1 MTSSPAFLILFTTAI
16 VASVVSVLL
25 WRRRALPGGLALALM
40 MIAVTV
46 WALAAA
52 IEAASISLAAKVF
65 WSKFEY
71 VGSGS
76 ALTLYVFFALQ
87 RSDSKHR
94 IGSKRTLALWLLP
107 IVNISLA
114 FTNDVHGWLWTSFEI
129 SPVATNRIIY
139 HHGPAFVAMVAGL
152 FAYGLLG
159 STILF
164 RRTVQG
170 GLIGK
175 RQGTAVL
182 LAALMPILGGL
193 LYVLHPNWLGGINV
207 TPMSLGLSGLVFGIS
222 VLGLR
227 HFDLSPVARD
237 TLFEAMDDG
246 VLVLNAANLV
256 VDINPAASRLLDT
269 NSSCLGKTAAEVLSR
284 WPGLLGYCSQ
294 YNVGHFEVHLSEDP
308 LRVIEAR
315 LTPIIEGESA
325 GVIVVLRAITARV
338 HAQRKLQEA
347 HDQLQAQ
354 VAEISRLQESVREQ
368 AIHDALTGLYNRRYL
383 EETLPREMASAKRR
397 GAPMAIIL
405 LDVDHFKAIND
416 TFGHQEGDRTLQR
429 LAMML
434 DENTREGDIACRYG
448 GDEFVLVL
456 PDTPLADAVDKAER
470 LRQECAAC
478 AQGELTDITISL
490 GVACAPDHGDEG
502 GRVLLVADRALYR
515 AKEAGRNRVC
525 QPS

>member
-1 MTSSPAFLILFTTAI
+1 
-16 VASVVSVLL
+16 
-25 WRRRALPGGLALALM
+25 
-40 MIAVTV
+40 
-46 WALAAA
+46 
-52 IEAASISLAAKVF
+52 
-65 WSKFEY
+65 
-71 VGSGS
+71 
-76 ALTLYVFFALQ
+76 
-87 RSDSKHR
+87 
-94 IGSKRTLALWLLP
+94 
-107 IVNISLA
+107 
-114 FTNDVHGWLWTSFEI
+114 
-129 SPVATNRIIY
+129 
-139 HHGPAFVAMVAGL
+139 
-152 FAYGLLG
+152 
-159 STILF
+159 
-164 RRTVQG
+164 
-170 GLIGK
+170 
-175 RQGTAVL
+175 
-182 LAALMPILGGL
+182 
-193 LYVLHPNWLGGINV
+193 
-207 TPMSLGLSGLVFGIS
+207 
-222 VLGLR
+222 
-227 HFDLSPVARD
+227 
-237 TLFEAMDDG
+237 
-246 VLVLNAANLV
+246 
-256 VDINPAASRLLDT
+256 
-269 NSSCLGKTAAEVLSR
+269 
-284 WPGLLGYCSQ
+284 
-294 YNVGHFEVHLSEDP
+294 
-308 LRVIEAR
+308 
-315 LTPIIEGESA
+315 
-325 GVIVVLRAITARV
+325 VLRAITARV